1 MDRPIPRALRLA
13 LVGGAAGALCLLAAF
28 SLSPGL
34 TLDMDRELP
43 ARLVSGVYSPE
54 IVGEESFAWTSDRAR
69 VNLPGLDRRTAWRC
83 AVRFRGGRPAGLPQ
97 PRFSM
102 AVDGQELASR
112 AASNDYQEIDVIAP
126 ARQGRGLRL
135 TLTSSATF
143 QPGAGDPRQL
153 GVQIDRL
160 GCAPAAGHPLPPGS
174 AVIAAAGSAAIFG
187 ALFALAGL
195 TTIAAGTSA
204 LAIAV
209 LQALPSSAGLAL
221 YTDYGRTVFWLA
233 FWIALPAAGGLWL
246 LSRDAQD
253 SRGRTRFA
261 VLFSAAVLFAK
272 LLALLHPSKAIIDA
286 LYHAHRLEYVL
297 GGRYFF
303 TQTLPGGV
311 QFPYA
316 IALYVFA
323 EPWAA
328 LTQNHVALLRI
339 AVSASEAAAGLFLYW
354 AVTRAWRDALAG
366 GFALVL
372 FHLVPVSYVV
382 VGNANLTNAF
392 GQSAAVATMAVL
404 VVWRLGSRDWWQ
416 IAGLAVLASVAL
428 LSHVSTFA
436 LLGATMTAAAAT
448 YTWRGG
454 RPLLPAVRSIAVALA
469 LAVVVSVAL
478 YYGRPE
484 FHDAYASAVG
494 AKAESAMLSP
504 AAATADGVLSGN
516 GLAEGAIPVMSLPAR
531 TATALEQTVDA
542 IGWPTAILAL
552 LGLWSVVVERTTGR
566 LVWAVGGWIAA
577 TAAFLVFGIVTPGG
591 IGHQRQA
598 MEFIARALYA
608 GSPAVV
614 VLSGR
619 GAAWGWRRGGRL
631 RFGVAALIALAVLI
645 AGRPWVTWWA

>member
-1 MDRPIPRALRLA
+1 MARPIPRALRLA
-13 LVGGAAGALCLLAAF
+13 LVGGVAGALCLVAAF
-28 SLSPGL
+28 SLNPGL
-34 TLDMDRELP
+34 TLEMDRELP
-43 ARLVSGVYSPE
+43 ARLVSGLYSPE

-97 PRFSM
+97 PTFGI

-135 TLTSSATF
+135 ALTSSATF

-160 GCAPAAGHPLPPGS
+160 ACAPAAGHPLPPGG

-195 TTIAAGTSA
+195 TTIVAVATTIGM
-204 LAIAV
+204 AV
-209 LQALPSSAGLAL
+209 LQALPSSTGLAL
-221 YTDYGRTVFWLA
+221 CTDFGRTAFWLA
-233 FWIALPAAGGLWL
+233 FWIALPAAAGLWL
-246 LSRDAQD
+246 LSRRTQD
-253 SRGRTRFA
+253 SRGGSRFA
-261 VLFSAAVLFAK
+261 VLFSAAVLFVK
-272 LLALLHPSKAIIDA
+272 LLALLHPSKPIVDA
-286 LYHAHRLEYVL
+286 LFHAHRLEYVL

-303 TQTLPGGV
+303 TQMMPGGV

-323 EPWAA
+323 APWAG
-328 LTQNHVALLRI
+328 LTHDHVALLRI
-339 AVSASEAAAGLFLYW
+339 VVSATEAAAGLFLYW
-354 AVTRAWRDALAG
+354 AIARTWQDALAAG
-366 GFALVL
+366 CALVL

-392 GQSAAVATMAVL
+392 GQSAAVATMAAL
-404 VVWRLGSRDWWQ
+404 MVWPLGSRDWWQ
-416 IAGLAVLASVAL
+416 IAGLAVLAAVAL

-436 LLGATMTAAAAT
+436 LLAATMAAAAAT
-448 YTWRGG
+448 YSWRGG

-469 LAVVVSVAL
+469 LGVVVSVGL

-484 FHDAYASAVG
+484 FYDAYASAIG
-494 AKAESAMLSP
+494 AKAESAKLSP
-504 AAATADGVLSGN
+504 AASTADGVPSGER
-516 GLAEGAIPVMSLPAR
+516 LAEGAIPVMSLSAR

-542 IGWPTAILAL
+542 IGLPMAILAL

-566 LVWAVGGWIAA
+566 VVWAVAGWIVA
-577 TAAFLVFGIVTPGG
+577 TAAFLVFGIVAPGG

-614 VLSGR
+614 VLSGH
-619 GAAWGWRRGGRL
+619 GGAWGWRRGGTL
-631 RFGVAALIALAVLI
+631 RFGVAALMVWAVFI
-645 AGRPWVTWWA
+645 AGRLWVTWWA